1 MQKSTEELF
10 SAVQEKLQR
19 ADIEDSFFSTLRNV
33 YEDTSDFWHGSVP
46 LNCAVNVVEVRDG
59 KSRLLEE
66 DKVYYGKEDCVNF
79 YTADR

>member
-33 YEDTSDFWHGSVP
+33 YE
-46 LNCAVNVVEVRDG
+46 E
-59 KSRLLEE
+59 
-66 DKVYYGKEDCVNF
+66 
-79 YTADR
+79 ADAKAN